1 MAADRTLHHFP
12 LDPFSRQARLALGEK
27 RLAFDEQVER
37 YWERPDALGELNATG
52 LPPVLIDGQGRE
64 RLVVCETRSLLE
76 YLEDRYPEPPLLSR
90 DVGERAEARRLA
102 DWFDRKF
109 HNEVNAYLL
118 YEKMEKRLL
127 GLGAPDLAGIRRGR
141 EALRHH
147 LAYLDH
153 LLGERDWLAGR
164 RISLGDIAAA
174 GHLSVIDYVGEAP
187 WDQFRN
193 VRTWYMKI
201 KSRPCFRP
209 LLSDKLPGLPPA
221 AHYHDLDF

>member
-1 MAADRTLHHFP
+1 MAAERILHHFP

-27 RLAFDEQVER
+27 RLTFDEQVER
-37 YWERPDALGELNATG
+37 YWERPEVLGELNPTG
-52 LPPVLIDGQGRE
+52 LPPVLVDGEGRD
-64 RLVVCETRSLLE
+64 RLVVCETRALLE
-76 YLEDRYPEPPLLSR
+76 YLEDRYPDPALLSR
-90 DVGERAEARRLA
+90 DAGERAEARRII

-127 GLGAPDLAGIRRGR
+127 GLGAPDLAAIRRGR
-141 EALRHH
+141 DALRQH
-147 LAYLDH
+147 LGYLDH
-153 LLGERDWLAGR
+153 LLNAREWLAGR
-164 RISLGDIAAA
+164 RISLADVAAA

-187 WDQFRN
+187 WDQFKN

-201 KSRPCFRP
+201 KSRPCSRA
-209 LLSDKLPGLPPA
+209 LLSDRLPGLPPA

>member
-1 MAADRTLHHFP
+1 MAADRILHHFP
-12 LDPFSRQARLALGEK
+12 LDPFSRQVRLALGEK
-27 RLAFDEQVER
+27 KLAFEERVER
-37 YWERPDALGELNATG
+37 YWERPDDLTALNPSG
-52 LPPVLIDGQGRE
+52 LPPVLVEGEGATR
-64 RLVVCETRSLLE
+64 VVACEPRAILE
-76 YLEDRYPEPPLLSR
+76 YLEEAHATPPLMSR
-90 DVGERAEARRLA
+90 DLGERAEARRLQ

-141 EALRHH
+141 EALRTH
-147 LAYLDH
+147 LRYLDG
-153 LLGERDWLAGR
+153 LLHAREWLAGR

-174 GHLSVIDYVGEAP
+174 GHLSVIDYIGEAP
-187 WDQFRN
+187 WDQFKN

-209 LLSDKLPGLPPA
+209 LLGDRMPGLPPS